1 VCAKAEI
8 PKRQAK
14 GGLHK
19 SSIAYNDVLATDICQ
34 LTLLHVCLIQQEL
47 SMWGQLQSSLHHM
60 VIATLVWLQWTL
72 VKLHPQQQSARTSA
86 QVSIHTTS
94 ILE

>member
-1 VCAKAEI
+1 M
-8 PKRQAK
+8 
-14 GGLHK
+14 L
-19 SSIAYNDVLATDICQ
+19 SIAYNDIVDTDSCQ

-72 VKLHPQQQSARTSA
+72 VELHPQQSQLCTTVQISIPLTSM
-86 QVSIHTTS
+86 
-94 ILE
+94 LE